1 MSSWVAR
8 TSNIRDLL
16 AASTGEVG
24 LVGGGLSMGSMVGVM
39 SSSPFITRF
48 GARRVVLAG
57 IATRAASLPM
67 VGLGTMVGPGQTA
80 AAPVLFALGMDAAE
94 IAVNVEGALVESTR
108 ACPLL
113 PFLHG
118 CHSVGTVASSG
129 LGLTVAAVD
138 VPEQVE
144 LVIVGTMIMAVLV
157 STVRVVSIDGGRRP
171 SAVGGDVAEERAPAL
186 KRGRLLL
193 IGLLALASAEGTAN
207 DWLPLLVVDLLGL
220 RPVDGSRAVTIFAV
234 TTTVG
239 RFSGSALFSRFG
251 RAPVLR
257 ISAVAA
263 ASGIVLVSFGH
274 GQVALLAAVVLW
286 GAGASL
292 AFPIVISAAG
302 SSGQDSAAPVALVPT
317 VGCMAFLVGPPLLG
331 VLDEHFGLAKAM
343 LVPLGAV
350 ITAFFLAPAVRSRRP
365 QDISEHGS
373 PPAPLNG

>member
-1 MSSWVAR
+1 
-8 TSNIRDLL
+8 
-16 AASTGEVG
+16 
-24 LVGGGLSMGSMVGVM
+24 
-39 SSSPFITRF
+39 
-48 GARRVVLAG
+48 
-57 IATRAASLPM
+57 
-67 VGLGTMVGPGQTA
+67 
-80 AAPVLFALGMDAAE
+80 
-94 IAVNVEGALVESTR
+94 
-108 ACPLL
+108 
-113 PFLHG
+113 
-118 CHSVGTVASSG
+118 
-129 LGLTVAAVD
+129 
-138 VPEQVE
+138 
-144 LVIVGTMIMAVLV
+144 MAVLV